1 MKKEEIKNKSKKSKK
16 TEVSKTNKTVK
27 KVELTKEGKIVALVI
42 LVLAF
47 VPLLLGMLVNNANYD
62 LKLTFNGEEINF
74 FNNEGLFFNEDVNI
88 NCDSKGFKI
97 KVDGEKVKKNFSL
110 KEGEH
115 TVTFK
120 KYFTEYTLNIN
131 VDHEP
136 SVYFV
141 DEYGNVINNYL
152 SNDKDFYIKTN
163 DEEEIVTV
171 NNKEYNGEKIDEENS
186 YEVFSKSGVYNINI
200 LDLD

>member
-1 MKKEEIKNKSKKSKK
+1 MKKEEIKNKNKVSKKS
-16 TEVSKTNKTVK
+16 EVSKTNKTVK
-27 KVELTKEGKIVALVI
+27 KVELTKEGKIVALII

-131 VDHEP
+131 VNYEP

-141 DEYGNVINNYL
+141 DEDGNVINNYL
-152 SNDKDFYIKTN
+152 SNDKDFYIKTS
-163 DEEEIVTV
+163 DMEEVVMI
-171 NNKEYNGEKIDEENS
+171 NNTEYKGEKINKVDN
-186 YEVFSKSGVYNINI
+186 YEVLSKSGVYNINI

>member
-1 MKKEEIKNKSKKSKK
+1 
-16 TEVSKTNKTVK
+16 
-27 KVELTKEGKIVALVI
+27 
-42 LVLAF
+42 
-47 VPLLLGMLVNNANYD
+47 MLVNNANYD

-131 VDHEP
+131 VNYEP

-141 DEYGNVINNYL
+141 DEDGNVINNYL
-152 SNDKDFYIKTN
+152 SNDKDFYIKTS
-163 DEEEIVTV
+163 DMEEVVMI
-171 NNKEYNGEKIDEENS
+171 NNTEYKGEKINKVDN
-186 YEVFSKSGVYNINI
+186 YEVLSKSGVYNINI

>member
-1 MKKEEIKNKSKKSKK
+1 MKKEEIKNKSKVSKK
-16 TEVSKTNKTVK
+16 SEVSKTNKTVK
-27 KVELTKEGKIVALVI
+27 KVELTKEGKIVALII

-47 VPLLLGMLVNNANYD
+47 VPLLLGILVNNANYD

-131 VDHEP
+131 VNYEP

-141 DEYGNVINNYL
+141 DEDGNVINNYL
-152 SNDKDFYIKTN
+152 SNDKDFYIKTS
-163 DEEEIVTV
+163 DIEEVVMI
-171 NNKEYNGEKIDEENS
+171 NNTEYKGEKINKVDN
-186 YEVFSKSGVYNINI
+186 YEVLSKSGVYNINI

>member
-1 MKKEEIKNKSKKSKK
+1 MKKEEIKNKSKVSKK
-16 TEVSKTNKTVK
+16 SEVSKTNKTVK
-27 KVELTKEGKIVALVI
+27 KVELTKEGKIVALII

>member
-1 MKKEEIKNKSKKSKK
+1 MKKEEIKNKSKVSKK
-16 TEVSKTNKTVK
+16 NEVSKTNKTVK

-163 DEEEIVTV
+163 DKEEIVTV

>member
-1 MKKEEIKNKSKKSKK
+1 MKKEEIKNKSKVSKK
-16 TEVSKTNKTVK
+16 REVSKTNKTVK
-27 KVELTKEGKIVALVI
+27 KVELTKEGKIVALII

>member
-1 MKKEEIKNKSKKSKK
+1 MKKEEIKNKSKVSKK
-16 TEVSKTNKTVK
+16 SEVSKTNKTVK
-27 KVELTKEGKIVALVI
+27 KVELTKEGKIVALAI

-47 VPLLLGMLVNNANYD
+47 VPLLLGMLVNNASYD

-131 VDHEP
+131 VNYEP

-141 DEYGNVINNYL
+141 DEDGNVINNYL
-152 SNDKDFYIKTN
+152 SNDKDFYIKTS
-163 DEEEIVTV
+163 DMEEVVMI
-171 NNKEYNGEKIDEENS
+171 NNTEYKGEKINKVDN
-186 YEVFSKSGVYNINI
+186 YEVLSKSGVYNINI
-200 LDLD
+200 LDLE

>member
-1 MKKEEIKNKSKKSKK
+1 MKKEEIKNKSKVSKK
-16 TEVSKTNKTVK
+16 NEVSKTNKTVK

-47 VPLLLGMLVNNANYD
+47 VPLLLAIIVNTANYD
-62 LKLTFNGEEINF
+62 LNLKFNGKEISF
-74 FNNEGLFFNEDVNI
+74 FNNEGLFFNEDVSI
-88 NCDSKGFKI
+88 NCESKGFKVR
-97 KVDGEKVKKNFSL
+97 VDGEKVKKNFSL
-110 KEGEH
+110 KEGNH
-115 TVTFK
+115 VVTFK

-141 DEYGNVINNYL
+141 DEDGNVINNYL

-163 DEEEIVTV
+163 DKEEIVTV
-171 NNKEYNGEKIDEENS
+171 NNKEYSGEKIDEENS
-186 YEVFSKSGVYNINI
+186 YEIFSKSGVYNINI

>member
-1 MKKEEIKNKSKKSKK
+1 MKKEEIKNKSKVSKK
-16 TEVSKTNKTVK
+16 SEVSKTNKTVK
-27 KVELTKEGKIVALVI
+27 KVELTKEGKIVALII

-131 VDHEP
+131 VNYEP

-141 DEYGNVINNYL
+141 DEDGNVINNYL
-152 SNDKDFYIKTN
+152 SNDKDFYIKTS
-163 DEEEIVTV
+163 DMEEVVMI
-171 NNKEYNGEKIDEENS
+171 NNTEYKGEKINKVDN
-186 YEVFSKSGVYNINI
+186 YEVLSKSGVYNINI

>member
-1 MKKEEIKNKSKKSKK
+1 MKKEEIKNKNKVSKKS
-16 TEVSKTNKTVK
+16 EVSKTNKTVK
-27 KVELTKEGKIVALVI
+27 KVELTKEGKIVALII

-97 KVDGEKVKKNFSL
+97 KVDGERVKKNFSL

-131 VDHEP
+131 VNYEP

-141 DEYGNVINNYL
+141 DEDGNVINNYL
-152 SNDKDFYIKTN
+152 SNDKDFYIKTS
-163 DEEEIVTV
+163 DMEEVVMI
-171 NNKEYNGEKIDEENS
+171 NNTEYKGEKINKVDN
-186 YEVFSKSGVYNINI
+186 YEVLSKSGVYNINI

>member
-1 MKKEEIKNKSKKSKK
+1 MKKEEIKNKSKVSKK
-16 TEVSKTNKTVK
+16 SEVSKTNKTVK
-27 KVELTKEGKIVALVI
+27 KVELTKEGKIVALAI

-131 VDHEP
+131 VNYEP

-141 DEYGNVINNYL
+141 DEDGNVINNYL
-152 SNDKDFYIKTN
+152 SNDKDFYIKTS
-163 DEEEIVTV
+163 DMEEVVMI
-171 NNKEYNGEKIDEENS
+171 NNTEYKGEKINKVDN
-186 YEVFSKSGVYNINI
+186 YEVLSKSGVYNINI

>member
-1 MKKEEIKNKSKKSKK
+1 MKKEEIKSKDKVSKKS
-16 TEVSKTNKTVK
+16 EVSKTKKTVK
-27 KVELTKEGKIVALVI
+27 KVELTKEGKIVALII

-131 VDHEP
+131 VNYEP

-141 DEYGNVINNYL
+141 DEDGNVINNYL
-152 SNDKDFYIKTN
+152 SNDKDFYIKTS
-163 DEEEIVTV
+163 DMEEVVMI
-171 NNKEYNGEKIDEENS
+171 NNTEYKGEKINKVDN
-186 YEVFSKSGVYNINI
+186 YEVLSKSGVYNINI

>member
-1 MKKEEIKNKSKKSKK
+1 MKKEEIKNKNKVSKKS
-16 TEVSKTNKTVK
+16 ELSKTNKTVK

-131 VDHEP
+131 VNYEP

-141 DEYGNVINNYL
+141 DEDGNVINNYL
-152 SNDKDFYIKTN
+152 SNDKDFYIKTS
-163 DEEEIVTV
+163 DMEEVVMI
-171 NNKEYNGEKIDEENS
+171 NNTEYKGEKINKVDN
-186 YEVFSKSGVYNINI
+186 YEVLSKSGVYNINI

>member
-1 MKKEEIKNKSKKSKK
+1 MKKEEIKNKNKVSKKS
-16 TEVSKTNKTVK
+16 EVSKTKKTVK
-27 KVELTKEGKIVALVI
+27 KVELTKEGKIVALII

-131 VDHEP
+131 VNYEP

-141 DEYGNVINNYL
+141 DEDGNVINNYL
-152 SNDKDFYIKTN
+152 SNDKDFYIKTS
-163 DEEEIVTV
+163 DMEEVVMI
-171 NNKEYNGEKIDEENS
+171 NNTEYKGEKINKVDN
-186 YEVFSKSGVYNINI
+186 YEVLSKSGVYNINI